1 MGSSKPGSLV
11 VMSGSGLH
19 FAPVFD
25 LKELPDHQLQPLLVT
40 AQLVEVT
47 AQDAAAG
54 TTTVKCNKYGQV
66 TLPDKLVAV
75 VLDADLP
82 AQGPQAAA
90 ERAGVVTLRLLG
102 DGVYDGIT
110 NVEKVKAS
118 AGLLNTMRYRRDVI
132 HHDEQHSRS
141 PAKPPSCAMHKRP
154 RQPSSPGAVTPF
166 LGGAP
171 NKRRTGWRQRA
182 PHRELGADSRGR
194 RQTGE
199 QRPHSGTHL
208 RSTEVFFC
216 PSGEGTVQYGWYGML
231 HSQERQE
238 RALFDIQ
245 RIQLCLLVEPIV
257 S

>member
-1 MGSSKPGSLV
+1 
-11 VMSGSGLH
+11 MSGSGLH

-40 AQLVEVT
+40 AQLGEVT

-90 ERAGVVTLRLLG
+90 ERAGLATLRLLG
-102 DGVYDGIT
+102 DEVYDGIT
-110 NVEKVKAS
+110 NGEKVKAS
-118 AGLLNTMRYRRDVI
+118 TGLLDTMRYWRDVI

-141 PAKPPSCAMHKRP
+141 PAKPPSCAIHKRP

-171 NKRRTGWRQRA
+171 NSAAQASGSARHTESWEQTAAGDDRPESKDPTRVRTYALLKFSSA
-182 PHRELGADSRGR
+182 PA
-194 RQTGE
+194 
-199 QRPHSGTHL
+199 
-208 RSTEVFFC
+208 
-216 PSGEGTVQYGWYGML
+216 
-231 HSQERQE
+231 E
-238 RALFDIQ
+238 RARCSTDGTACCTV
-245 RIQLCLLVEPIV
+245 RSARNAHLVTFKGYNFVYWSSP
-257 S
+257 